1 MMSDAVLH
9 TRQRSEGSPP
19 RIPYAAIRN
28 IKTKYA
34 ITAGKT
40 WPFYMVCFPGG
51 NILYPAINYM
61 QFLKKAY
68 SSVYGK
74 IVNYKHRRQVH
85 AKQTH
90 IDGIR
95 LSRARCSSS

>member
-1 MMSDAVLH
+1 MMSYAVLH

-19 RIPYAAIRN
+19 HIPYTAIRN
-28 IKTKYA
+28 IRTKYA

-51 NILYPAINYM
+51 NILYTAINYM

-68 SSVYGK
+68 GSVYGK
-74 IVNYKHRRQVH
+74 NVNYKHRRQVH

-90 IDGIR
+90 INGIL
-95 LSRARCSSS
+95 LSEARYTLS